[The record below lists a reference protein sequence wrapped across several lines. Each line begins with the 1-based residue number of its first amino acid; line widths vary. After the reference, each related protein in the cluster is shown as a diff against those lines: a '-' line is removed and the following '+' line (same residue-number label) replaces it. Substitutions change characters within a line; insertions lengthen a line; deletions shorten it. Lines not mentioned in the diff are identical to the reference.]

1 MLPGTDAAGRG
12 RVSARLCVRAQP
24 VSRSHINETCSAP
37 ERDFLQL
44 GRLAGV
50 ERNDHHF
57 FALGKKLM
65 RNALPDDL
73 ALLFDRVASRPN
85 GIIAPSTPPIFD
97 RPGLQ
102 K

>member
-1 MLPGTDAAGRG
+1 
-12 RVSARLCVRAQP
+12 
-24 VSRSHINETCSAP
+24 
-37 ERDFLQL
+37 
-44 GRLAGV
+44 V